1 MIKEGKQKYF
11 NKYFQNNV
19 ENIKNTLKGIKS
31 IISLKAKDSDSSKII
46 KAKYGETISD
56 PKLIVDNFNIF
67 FAQ

>member
-1 MIKEGKQKYF
+1 M
-11 NKYFQNNV
+11 

-46 KAKYGETISD
+46 KAKYGEAISD

>member
-1 MIKEGKQKYF
+1 ME
-11 NKYFQNNV
+11 NN
-19 ENIKNTLKGIKS
+19 KNTLKGIKS